1 MRILRRGGIREL
13 SRLLIEFPADDLDRA
28 RRFWQGLL
36 GIALAERQPE
46 QGEGLQA
53 EHAGAA
59 VGLHERGSGP
69 GDRFS
74 LPYLPVADLQAAIRQ
89 VVELGGE
96 VVHPG
101 EHWAICRDSEGT
113 PFGLVGPLV
122 SSRPG

>member
-1 MRILRRGGIREL
+1 MRLLQRGGIREL

-36 GIALAERQPE
+36 DITLAERRPQ
-46 QGEGLQA
+46 QGEGLQT

-59 VGLHERGSGP
+59 VGLHQRGSGP

-74 LPYLPVADLQAAIRQ
+74 LPYLPVADLQAALQQ

-101 EHWAICRDSEGT
+101 ERWAICRDSEGT
-113 PFGLVGPLV
+113 PFGLAGPLMPG
-122 SSRPG
+122 RPG

>member
-1 MRILRRGGIREL
+1 MRILRQGGLRGL

-36 GIALAERQPE
+36 GVTLAERQPE
-46 QGEGLQA
+46 RGEGLQT

-74 LPYLPVADLQAAIRQ
+74 LPYLPVADLQAALRQ

-96 VVHPG
+96 VVHSG
-101 EHWAICRDSEGT
+101 ERWAICRDSEGT
-113 PFGLVGPLV
+113 PFGLAGPLV
-122 SSRPG
+122 SAR